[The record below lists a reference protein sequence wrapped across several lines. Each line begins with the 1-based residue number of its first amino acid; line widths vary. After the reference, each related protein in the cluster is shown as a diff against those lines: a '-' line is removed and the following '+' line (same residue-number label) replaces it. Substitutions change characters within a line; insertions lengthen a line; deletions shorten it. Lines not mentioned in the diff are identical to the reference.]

1 MNCKAD
7 DLVST
12 ERVGL
17 IAWALAKGEQ
27 LTTRQIADKV
37 GIGYAGAWILM
48 QKLCRVLPITFDE
61 SLYEGVW
68 YSMEHHKI
76 QAQSTDC

>member
-17 IAWALAKGEQ
+17 IAWAMALREK

-37 GIGYAGAWILM
+37 VLSYTGAWYIM

-61 SLYEGVW
+61 TLYEGVW
-68 YSMEHHKI
+68 YATE
-76 QAQSTDC
+76 